1 MRFCAFFTVRRNT
14 PSEQRALLYCC
25 KYVLLSSPAATL
37 CERAGLALFFA
48 ASALRGPE
56 ANALPHSAVESRRAD
71 ADTAP
76 VRYAGTTHRADA
88 ECSGDIAM
96 LVMKPI
102 SSHVEKLSKVLS
114 DPSLSDKRRY
124 EGVLI
129 EIASMVRLLAHRL
142 SLGVSQR
149 WPVNQF
155 EQLFED
161 LVGEDKDLDRN
172 GLQSLSSSLSRFQMT
187 EQQRHRLDVLLGRF
201 SAIYGEPV

>member
-1 MRFCAFFTVRRNT
+1 MRGAGR
-14 PSEQRALLYCC
+14 
-25 KYVLLSSPAATL
+25 L
-37 CERAGLALFFA
+37 CRERPKSFLAPREG
-48 ASALRGPE
+48 SALSNLLHNGQMKRGGSRAGPE

-102 SSHVEKLSKVLS
+102 SSHVDKLSKVLS
-114 DPSLSDKRRY
+114 DPSLSDKKRY